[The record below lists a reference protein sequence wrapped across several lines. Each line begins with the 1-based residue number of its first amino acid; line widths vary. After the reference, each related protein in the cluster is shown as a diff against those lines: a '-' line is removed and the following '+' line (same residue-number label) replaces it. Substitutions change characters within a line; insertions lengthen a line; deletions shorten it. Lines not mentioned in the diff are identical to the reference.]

1 MLLNVQR
8 IKDDK
13 YFSFQN
19 IFPLSSVKKQSGE
32 AETDEGEEREAGGG
46 WCCPITEVWVTVTLG
61 IIGALHLTAPDVDSF
76 FFSYAVQG
84 DLLV

>member
-19 IFPLSSVKKQSGE
+19 IFPPSSVKKQPGE

-46 WCCPITEVWVTVTLG
+46 WCCPIAEV
-61 IIGALHLTAPDVDSF
+61 
-76 FFSYAVQG
+76 
-84 DLLV
+84 